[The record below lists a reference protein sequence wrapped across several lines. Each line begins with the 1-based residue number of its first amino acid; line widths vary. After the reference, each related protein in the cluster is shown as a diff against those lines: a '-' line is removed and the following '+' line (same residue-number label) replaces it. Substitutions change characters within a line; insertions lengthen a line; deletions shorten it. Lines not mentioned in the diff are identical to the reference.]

1 MPVVI
6 RASVV
11 DLRSDS
17 PKADDSF
24 IVDTNVWLWL
34 YYPPLTQNSAGEPL
48 QSAIDYP
55 NYFKS
60 ALAAKATL
68 YSSALIFSELTHN
81 IERKEKRIYESNLAN
96 ELDAKVYR
104 HDYPRQRLK
113 VTQLV
118 QDAWSDISS
127 SSKLLDMNLDSNFMT
142 ESLSLFPATQLD
154 GYDLFTAQLAKQSQ
168 VNQIITDDGDYA
180 TVAGLTIFTANQKI
194 LNLANQC
201 GKLVVR

>member
-11 DLRSDS
+11 DLRSDI
-17 PKADDSF
+17 PKTDDSF

-34 YYPPLTQNSAGEPL
+34 YYPPLTQNSAGDPL

-55 NYFKS
+55 NYFKA

-68 YSSALIFSELTHN
+68 HSSALIFSELTHN
-81 IERKEKRIYESNLAN
+81 IERKERLIYESNLAN
-96 ELDAKVYR
+96 SLDPKVYR

-113 VTQLV
+113 VTKLV

-127 SSKLLDMNLDSNFMT
+127 SSKLLDMNLDSDFMT

-180 TVAGLTIFTANQKI
+180 TVDGLTIFTANQKI
-194 LNLANQC
+194 INLASQS
-201 GKLVVR
+201 GKLINR